1 MQSVAQPAGGPAT
14 GLRRLLDRW
23 RAFANTVARVQTAII
38 LTVVYW
44 LMLVPI
50 GVTMR
55 LFRRNLLE
63 HSRVE
68 PDSYWFPREEVEY
81 TVERFRRPF

>member
-1 MQSVAQPAGGPAT
+1 MQSVAQPAGPPAT
-14 GLRRLLDRW
+14 GLKRLLDRW
-23 RAFANTVARVQTAII
+23 RAFANTIARVQTAII

-44 LMLVPI
+44 VLLVPI

-55 LFRRNLLE
+55 LLGRNLLE
-63 HSRVE
+63 HSRAA
-68 PDSYWFPREEVEY
+68 PDSYWLPREEVEY